1 MMRRQGTLTLK
12 RAPNEEGAALD
23 RQPLSIASI
32 VDRLDLDS
40 FDAALTQRWTAS
52 LEASVQAWRD
62 RARRRYMEGRHNG

>member
-1 MMRRQGTLTLK
+1 MSGTLSLPQK
-12 RAPNEEGAALD
+12 EGAALD

-52 LEASVQAWRD
+52 LEASVQAWRN
-62 RARRRYMEGRHNG
+62 RARRHNGEGRRNG